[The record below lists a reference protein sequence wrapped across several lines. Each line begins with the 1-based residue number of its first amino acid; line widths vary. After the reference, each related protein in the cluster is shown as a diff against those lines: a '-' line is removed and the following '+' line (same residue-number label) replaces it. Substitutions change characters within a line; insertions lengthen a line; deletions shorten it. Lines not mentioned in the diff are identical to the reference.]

1 MEIKSI
7 LMDKKVSAQSVLIEI
22 SVRDY
27 LKLAKEIFKS
37 NSFQRKRVR
46 GSKTVYSLLK
56 NDILTGCVM
65 PPLVLAYTKPAG
77 NLERDLRGSVE
88 NDSRHFALLDGL
100 QRSYTLMDIE
110 SETESTPTVQNVF
123 LDSKIRCE
131 IYEGINRLGILY
143 RMLTLNTGQT
153 AMSLRH
159 QIEIMYLDYLD
170 TDIQGVKLIR
180 EVDGFRARQLNEY
193 NFRDTIEGF
202 NSYLE
207 RSESPLDRGDILD
220 NISSLENLAK
230 ENNNHDL
237 FNEFVCS
244 WDKFIRKI
252 NQFNL
257 QTSIDLFNSSE
268 NEPGNNREPDEKST
282 RLWATTG
289 IQAFKRAQAL
299 SGFGAAIG
307 LLRDDDSLI
316 SFSSLPINDIVI
328 GIENEEFILSLN
340 ESIDRINQRA
350 KRIGNAQ
357 RLFFRQFFKMLFWK
371 ESGSYLNLY
380 RAQDE
385 AYKSAVKIGI

>member
-1 MEIKSI
+1 MEVKSI
-7 LMDKKVSAQSVLIEI
+7 LSDEKVSAQSVLIEI

-27 LKLAKEIFKS
+27 LKLAKEIFKT
-37 NSFQRKRVR
+37 NAFQRKRVR

-56 NDILTGCVM
+56 SDLLAGCVM
-65 PPLVLAYTKPAG
+65 PPLVLAFTKHAG
-77 NLERDLRGSVE
+77 SLEADLRSSIE
-88 NDSRHFALLDGL
+88 NDSKHFVLLDGL

-110 SETESTPTVQNVF
+110 SETEATPAIKEKF
-123 LDSKIRCE
+123 LSGKIRCE

-159 QIEIMYLDYLD
+159 QIEIMYLDFLD
-170 TDIQGVKLIR
+170 VDIQGAKLIR

-237 FNEFVCS
+237 FKDFVSS
-244 WDKFIRKI
+244 WDRFVKKVNYLNLVMPQDDNLI
-252 NQFNL
+252 N
-257 QTSIDLFNSSE
+257 DE
-268 NEPGNNREPDEKST
+268 NDEGGEKAK

-307 LLRDDDSLI
+307 LLRDDDQGI
-316 SFSSLPINDIVI
+316 SFESLSSDDLTI
-328 GIENEEFILSLN
+328 GCENEDFMLALN
-340 ESIDRINQRA
+340 ESIDRINQKA

-371 ESGSYLNLY
+371 ESGSYMNLH